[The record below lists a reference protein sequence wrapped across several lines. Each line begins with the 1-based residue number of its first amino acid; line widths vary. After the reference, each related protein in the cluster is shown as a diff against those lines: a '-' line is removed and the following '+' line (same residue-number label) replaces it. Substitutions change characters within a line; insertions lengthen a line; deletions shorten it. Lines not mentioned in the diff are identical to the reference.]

1 LRKLASKRP
10 AGKDRQPV
18 ACRVEHNEPWRRDG
32 DEFAHDGVL
41 DAELKWILA
50 VLQSVD

>member
-1 LRKLASKRP
+1 LRKLASKGP
-10 AGKDRQPV
+10 DGKDRQPV
-18 ACRVEHNEPWRRDG
+18 ACRVEHNENCRRDG

-41 DAELKWILA
+41 NAELKWIVA